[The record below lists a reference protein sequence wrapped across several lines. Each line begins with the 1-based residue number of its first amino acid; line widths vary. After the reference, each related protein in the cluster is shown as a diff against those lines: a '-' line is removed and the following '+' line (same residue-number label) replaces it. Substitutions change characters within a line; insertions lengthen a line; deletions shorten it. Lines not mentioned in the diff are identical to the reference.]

1 MKQTKVGL
9 AEAIESLRFELN
21 KAIREKSKTQ
31 EGVGFTVQ
39 SVEVELQVIHEENS
53 SGELSGGW
61 SLMGWHMGGK
71 AESGDSHTGVHT
83 VKLTLET
90 SVVDKEGRKSKVEIA
105 SEGRTQR

>member
-1 MKQTKVGL
+1 MEKTQVRL

-21 KAIREKSKTQ
+21 KAIDQKPET
-31 EGVGFTVQ
+31 GVGFTVQ

-71 AESGDSHTGVHT
+71 AESGDSHTGIHT

-90 SVVDKEGRKSKVEIA
+90 SVVDKEGRKSKAEIA
-105 SEGRTQR
+105 SESRTQR